1 MLLLPAQSAHGSSKG
16 GRSTSLAAASAQ
28 ECPEHQNTVDPAW
41 RPEETFLQKQPIS
54 SCRQTIPSALAT
66 LPAQGHPDHESHG
79 SMERQKSRSIDQI
92 SSGTPISADT
102 AAQRGAQTGRSA
114 PAGRCPTLKASDPK
128 PSGWSDRP
136 SAFAAAASAQEHTYL
151 HSASPAAPQPAS
163 QEIQTQP
170 RQTPFAA
177 AALAQSSPRSAREVP
192 GAPAASDASPWASA
206 EAPAAMCVAAALR
219 ASSAGALRSPPPRQ
233 LSCDAAPSHDPG
245 AQDGQRKDFLKALE
259 EACRQGPAR
268 NPVSFSCCTA
278 ACWSR
283 SAHG

>member
-41 RPEETFLQKQPIS
+41 RPEETFLQEQPIS

-92 SSGTPISADT
+92 SSGTPNSADT
-102 AAQRGAQTGRSA
+102 AAQHGAQTGRSA

-128 PSGWSDRP
+128 ASGWSGRP

-177 AALAQSSPRSAREVP
+177 AALAQSSPRSAKEVP

-206 EAPAAMCVAAALR
+206 EAPAAMCAAAALR
-219 ASSAGALRSPPPRQ
+219 ASSAGALRNTLPRQ
-233 LSCDAAPSHDPG
+233 LSCKAAPSHDSG
-245 AQDGQRKDFLKALE
+245 AQDGQRMDFLKALE
-259 EACRQGPAR
+259 EACR
-268 NPVSFSCCTA
+268 
-278 ACWSR
+278 
-283 SAHG
+283 